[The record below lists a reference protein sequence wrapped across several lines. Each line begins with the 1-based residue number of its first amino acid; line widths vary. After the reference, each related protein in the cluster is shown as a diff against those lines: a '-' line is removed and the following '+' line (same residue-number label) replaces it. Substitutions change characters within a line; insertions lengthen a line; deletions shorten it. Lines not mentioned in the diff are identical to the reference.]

1 MNNNR
6 GKKEGNNCFYCMVTI
21 SDFLCRVGLLSIRY
35 KWKPKGNQDAKAVLT
50 KVLDEKFIIANVLI
64 VDSNHS
70 VCDSEIHF
78 TNWVSHSVISNTMFI
93 YPFEL

>member
-1 MNNNR
+1 M
-6 GKKEGNNCFYCMVTI
+6 
-21 SDFLCRVGLLSIRY
+21 
-35 KWKPKGNQDAKAVLT
+35 LT